1 MTREEC
7 KDLLVKKIG
16 ELGGVRSD
24 EFVAWSLLYTIEGF
38 SEVFHPDMLKHLLAE
53 RRIMTIEYRTP
64 GRDLPFTFLLPVD
77 TKVQV
82 FNGHIA
88 K

>member
-38 SEVFHPDMLKHLLAE
+38 SSVFHPDMLKQLLSE
-53 RRIMTIEYRTP
+53 RRIVTIEYTLP
-64 GRDLPFTFLLPVD
+64 GREKPFVFLLPVD
-77 TKVQV
+77 TKIQV
-82 FNGHIA
+82 FNARVG
-88 K
+88 